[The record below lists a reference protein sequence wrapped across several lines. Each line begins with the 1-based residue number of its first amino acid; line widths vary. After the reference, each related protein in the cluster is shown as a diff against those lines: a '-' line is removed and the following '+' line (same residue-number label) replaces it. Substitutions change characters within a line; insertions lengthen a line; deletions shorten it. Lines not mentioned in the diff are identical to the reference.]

1 MGTAEPPGPA
11 GNYVLELGCGS
22 NPAPGAQIGIDR
34 DFAAIRAAMAAR
46 ESSTADQAGPA
57 CLVADALR
65 LPLADGSVREVLARG
80 MLHHVLDLR
89 AILREVRRV
98 LAPGGTFTV
107 VDALP
112 MPAERYAELTRY
124 LQARGH
130 PTEPRNGVDPAELRA
145 LAAVTGYAHAEW
157 EETGRWQHAGEAFTS
172 PALTWTL
179 RAGR

>member
-1 MGTAEPPGPA
+1 MGMPERPGSV

-22 NPAPGAQIGIDR
+22 NPAPQAHIGIDR
-34 DFAAIRAAMAAR
+34 DFAAVQAASASR
-46 ESSTADQAGPA
+46 GGDQAAPA

-65 LPLADGSVREVLARG
+65 IPLADGSVSGVLARG
-80 MLHHVLDLR
+80 MLHHILDLR
-89 AILREVRRV
+89 GILLEVRRV

-107 VDALP
+107 IDAVP
-112 MPAERYAELTRY
+112 MPADRYAELTRY

-145 LAAVTGYAHAEW
+145 LAEVCGFPQAQW

-172 PALTWTL
+172 AALTWTL
-179 RAGR
+179 VPGP